1 LPGDDGY
8 KFQEGYGIN
17 TELTVCYISVTR
29 LGTLKNTWGE
39 GEDITQLGLEFKNSM
54 VGTASVRL
62 SYFLHR
68 LVCTNGMMVPAATA
82 TSRVFHSGDQR
93 SFPLRLANCFREV
106 HRKLESMGD
115 MLHQLGEIEFNS
127 SRLAADSGLTE
138 RVFDIIPGAKQ
149 TLCDQYQD
157 HLRYPK
163 ECPDA
168 EKQRLKLAHDT
179 KLLELIPDYYGREFS
194 NSVFKSPYR
203 KNASAFDF
211 LNIFTEYAKGCPP
224 AQRLEIQ
231 GKAGALAKY
240 IGESAKKF
248 SRKGEAQS

>member
-1 LPGDDGY
+1 
-8 KFQEGYGIN
+8 
-17 TELTVCYISVTR
+17 
-29 LGTLKNTWGE
+29 
-39 GEDITQLGLEFKNSM
+39 M
-54 VGTASVRL
+54 RL

-93 SFPLRLANCFREV
+93 SFHGRLANCFREV
-106 HRKLESMGD
+106 HRKLEGMGD

-149 TLCDQYQD
+149 TLCDQYQE

-168 EKQRLKLAHDT
+168 EKRRLKLAHDT
-179 KLLELIPDYYGREFS
+179 KLLELIPDYYGCKFS

-211 LNIFTEYAKGCPP
+211 LNIFTEYANHCQP

-240 IGESAKKF
+240 IGENARKF
-248 SRKGEAQS
+248 SRKGEGQA